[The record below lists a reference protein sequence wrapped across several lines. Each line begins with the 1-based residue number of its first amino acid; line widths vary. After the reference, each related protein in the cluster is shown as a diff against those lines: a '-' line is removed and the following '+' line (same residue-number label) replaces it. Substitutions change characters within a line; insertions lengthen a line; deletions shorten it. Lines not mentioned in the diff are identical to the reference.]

1 MNNNIASILTTAY
14 EIEGLLLVVSRHGND
29 TPSLVYER
37 IQQAAAKLNEQC
49 KTLTPAPKVNN
60 EPAPTV
66 VAAPA
71 EPEVEEPE
79 VEETTVEEPAVEQAP
94 VPEATIAESPQQ
106 VPVEDREPD
115 EDIEFEF
122 IYDDKDEEE
131 DDMEQSQQDDEDMP
145 HSPFSFSNEIEQK
158 VLEDDKDSTFSVV
171 YAQPEPM
178 TPEAPSEIKTTIA
191 TPQGDTEE
199 ATILIEAY
207 KPAQK
212 KDESIRVDE
221 QLQRNISKDLRS
233 AFSIND
239 RFRFRRELFENDN
252 DVMNNTLDL
261 IESME
266 SAQEAKEYFLNELGW
281 DPNSEEVID
290 FLNIVCMHFA

>member
-49 KTLTPAPKVNN
+49 KTLTPAPEVKN
-60 EPAPTV
+60 EPAPAPVVEPAPV
-66 VAAPA
+66 VAPQPA
-71 EPEVEEPE
+71 VQPEPK
-79 VEETTVEEPAVEQAP
+79 VEETA
-94 VPEATIAESPQQ
+94 QQ

-122 IYDDKDEEE
+122 VYDDKDEEE
-131 DDMEQSQQDDEDMP
+131 DAMEQSQQDDDDMP
-145 HSPFSFSNEIEQK
+145 RSPFSFSNDIEQK
-158 VLEDDKDSTFSVV
+158 VLEEDKENTFSVV

-178 TPEAPSEIKTTIA
+178 TPEAEAEVKASITT
-191 TPQGDTEE
+191 PEGETEE
-199 ATILIEAY
+199 VTMLIEAD
-207 KPAQK
+207 KPVLEN
-212 KDESIRVDE
+212 DDPIRVDE

-239 RFRFRRELFENDN
+239 KFRFRRELFENDN

-266 SAQEAKEYFLNELGW
+266 SAQEAEEYFINELGW
-281 DPNSEEVID
+281 DADSEEVID
-290 FLNIVCMHFA
+290 FLNIIRKHFA